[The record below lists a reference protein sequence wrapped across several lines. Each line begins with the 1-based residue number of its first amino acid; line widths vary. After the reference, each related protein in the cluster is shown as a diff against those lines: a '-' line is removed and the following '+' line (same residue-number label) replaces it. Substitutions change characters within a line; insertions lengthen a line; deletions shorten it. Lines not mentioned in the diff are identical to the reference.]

1 LQPKDRVCSACRAR
15 GSAAPHARR
24 RPALR
29 RPGAV
34 RIPARQAGDAG
45 CRRVLLPAWR
55 AAGAAGAHA
64 LALRAQRACVQPRV
78 RGVRRGLLHLHHEGA
93 PPARPPARRR
103 AALAPPSDHQSLTR
117 CPAAGQTPNAA
128 CLTMAPALRLCDSL
142 RLSSKTARP
151 PATAGCKW
159 RPCWGAR
166 WRTTCRCTASAATW
180 TSWSRGRRRRC
191 GRPARRRPRC
201 RASWWPRRAATACSR
216 TTPSS
221 RCTSRRDP
229 TLPCTLGS
237 SPPALPRFLVAAPRC
252 YCLLTHYPFFALHLK
267 AGPYPTLYPG
277 QQHARGCQPRHE
289 AAPLPGPRSEH
300 SRCLV
305 CIARLLPAHTLM
317 LRPKA
322 RAVPVA
328 PTRPRGWP
336 APAAR
341 RAAAGA
347 AARRSAAERRP
358 RGAAAGG
365 AAHVARAWSAR
376 AACRPQAQLW
386 TDSRL
391 QGAAGAGAAH
401 GDGLGARR
409 QRAGLP
415 AQPAAAAGQ
424 PCRRRARSGRARTRP
439 AGARRPLRAQPGR
452 GRGRGGG
459 RRGRCAAGSRGGER
473 LWQGRG
479 CGGRACALAAAG
491 EPVRGR

>member
-237 SPPALPRFLVAAPRC
+237 SPPGGASAPAPDVWR
-252 YCLLTHYPFFALHLK
+252 LRHPDTVDAFTARPFCACRW
-267 AGPYPTLYPG
+267 GPVMHGGTS
-277 QQHARGCQPRHE
+277 HAR
-289 AAPLPGPRSEH
+289 PGGQWD
-300 SRCLV
+300 
-305 CIARLLPAHTLM
+305 A
-317 LRPKA
+317 
-322 RAVPVA
+322 
-328 PTRPRGWP
+328 
-336 APAAR
+336 
-341 RAAAGA
+341 
-347 AARRSAAERRP
+347 
-358 RGAAAGG
+358 
-365 AAHVARAWSAR
+365 AR
-376 AACRPQAQLW
+376 AALRWPQPRAGVVPCGPAAMPGQPGNARSLGRVGGAPG
-386 TDSRL
+386 SAPRL
-391 QGAAGAGAAH
+391 
-401 GDGLGARR
+401 LG
-409 QRAGLP
+409 RAGLGREDIC
-415 AQPAAAAGQ
+415 AHGQ
-424 PCRRRARSGRARTRP
+424 RGAHTGRALL
-439 AGARRPLRAQPGR
+439 GAHAITL
-452 GRGRGGG
+452 
-459 RRGRCAAGSRGGER
+459 S
-473 LWQGRG
+473 LT
-479 CGGRACALAAAG
+479 
-491 EPVRGR
+491 